1 MTTGR
6 ERGKTFEVKGVERG
20 RGIRV
25 CDQEGRE
32 RYFSRGDSK
41 RIDVCEKR
49 SLEVAVG
56 DLILLRSGQKNQ
68 REELVNG
75 ERLQITRIEENGMYG
90 RSLGPDGRPQKAE
103 IQITIRNFAHGYAS
117 TSHRSQGS
125 TVQVA
130 LVGLD
135 RESITQADNK
145 MLYVA
150 STRERE
156 ELRYY
161 VESKAA
167 LFAHAGNI
175 SGHRKA
181 ALDLA
186 HKPGGKRDIQRV
198 LICKQAITVPF
209 HQIGLKFMRG
219 FTQLARFVTQ
229 TVHKREAT
237 IIAAGRKIDLEH
249 QQEIARSMRQSPG
262 HRRIE
267 TTQSR
272 SRGYSP

>member
-1 MTTGR
+1 
-6 ERGKTFEVKGVERG
+6 
-20 RGIRV
+20 
-25 CDQEGRE
+25 
-32 RYFSRGDSK
+32 
-41 RIDVCEKR
+41 
-49 SLEVAVG
+49 
-56 DLILLRSGQKNQ
+56 
-68 REELVNG
+68 
-75 ERLQITRIEENGMYG
+75 
-90 RSLGPDGRPQKAE
+90 
-103 IQITIRNFAHGYAS
+103 
-117 TSHRSQGS
+117 
-125 TVQVA
+125 
-130 LVGLD
+130 VGLD

-156 ELRYY
+156 DLRYY

-167 LFAHAGNI
+167 LFAHAGNV

-186 HKPGGKRDIQRV
+186 HKPSGKRDIQRV
-198 LICKQAITVPF
+198 LKCKQAITVPF

-219 FTQLARFVTQ
+219 FTQLTRFAMQ

-237 IIAAGRKIDLEH
+237 IIAADRKIDLVH
-249 QQEIARSMRQSPG
+249 QQKIARSMHQPPG
-262 HRRIE
+262 HHRIG